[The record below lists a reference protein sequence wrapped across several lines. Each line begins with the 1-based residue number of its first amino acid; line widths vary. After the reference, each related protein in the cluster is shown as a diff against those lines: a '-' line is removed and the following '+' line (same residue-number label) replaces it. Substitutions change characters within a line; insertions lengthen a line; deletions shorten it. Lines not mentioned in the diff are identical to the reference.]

1 MARIR
6 KGDTVIVR
14 SGADAGKRGRV
25 LRVLPDR
32 EKAVIE
38 GVNLVHKHLKKSQKN
53 PQGGRI
59 RREAPVPL
67 SKLVL
72 VDPATNE
79 GTRVSY
85 KVVGGEKVRV
95 SRKGGAPIAS
105 EAKVRAKRTKA
116 EA

>member
-25 LRVLPDR
+25 LRVLPER

-38 GVNLVHKHLKKSQKN
+38 GVNLVHKHMKKSQKN

-85 KVVGGEKVRV
+85 KVVEGEKVRV
-95 SRKGGAPIAS
+95 ARKGGAPIAS